1 MSRRH
6 VKILTIWVFFIFFCS
21 FLIFAEEGY
30 EKRLTLIV
38 GETKIIDI
46 NDLVKVAVGDPN
58 IVDIRVL
65 SQDELLIN
73 AKGEGVTSIV
83 IWTTK
88 GRETTLVEVRT
99 QKARDERLATEIS
112 NAISR
117 KEVKVSVIEGV
128 VILEGELSNDVEI
141 ERTEKIAQIY
151 SPGRVLNLIRTP
163 SKLRQ
168 VEMEVRIAEVDKSYI
183 QDLGIGEVD
192 GVISFGIIE
201 QINLMSTKLIALSEE
216 GRAKLLAKPNLVAL
230 NGHEATFLVG
240 GEVPILVKEEGSIS
254 VDWKE
259 YGVRLSIKPTITKG
273 EDGEE
278 YILSTVCTE
287 VSTLD
292 WTNSVKIEGQAMPAI
307 RTRNVDTTLQLATG
321 ETLILAGLIQNHES
335 QNINKIPILGDLP
348 ILGLLFKSVEFTTNQ
363 TELVIFI
370 TPSLID

>member
-1 MSRRH
+1 MLFRS
-6 VKILTIWVFFIFFCS
+6 
-21 FLIFAEEGY
+21 
-30 EKRLTLIV
+30 
-38 GETKIIDI
+38 
-46 NDLVKVAVGDPN
+46 
-58 IVDIRVL
+58 
-65 SQDELLIN
+65 
-73 AKGEGVTSIV
+73 
-83 IWTTK
+83 
-88 GRETTLVEVRT
+88 ETTLVEVRT
-99 QKARDERLATEIS
+99 QKARDERLATKIS

-128 VILEGELSNDVEI
+128 VILEGELSDDIEI
-141 ERTEKIAQIY
+141 ERTEKIAQVY

-163 SKLRQ
+163 SRLRQ

-192 GVISFGIIE
+192 GTISFGIIE
-201 QINLMSTKLIALSEE
+201 QMNLMSTKLIALTEE

-259 YGVRLSIKPTITKG
+259 YGVRLSIKPTIIKG
-273 EDGEE
+273 KEDGDE

-292 WTNSVKIEGQAMPAI
+292 WANSVKIEGQAMPAI
-307 RTRNVDTTLQLATG
+307 RTRSVDTTLQLATG
-321 ETLILAGLIQNHES
+321 ETLILAGLIQNQES

-370 TPSLID
+370 TPSLVN